1 MATNLVAVVLFFL
14 VVRGIIFL
22 VQKSRAREIGQGFN
36 VQLLGKYL
44 SCFISGVLL
53 TNAIPHFVHGI
64 SGENFPAPFGPYLV
78 SGFPQHLA
86 NVIWGFLN
94 IVFGY
99 NQFVM
104 GEVASPDTWR
114 KFFFFAGV
122 LGMGIFLCFVFSR

>member
-22 VQKSRAREIGQGFN
+22 AQRSKTQELIQGFN
-36 VQLLGKYL
+36 ATLWSKYL

-53 TNAIPHFVHGI
+53 TNAIPHFVHGV
-64 SGENFPAPFGPYLV
+64 SGENFPAPFGPYIG
-78 SGFPQHLA
+78 SGFPQHLS

-104 GEVASPDTWR
+104 GAVASPDKWR

-122 LGMGIFLCFVFSR
+122 LSMGIFLCFVFSR